1 MNLLI
6 IVIIGVLLLSDA
18 DCQRVVIHGD
28 QLLEQIANIGT
39 NFDLLNQ
46 SHSEMIQTQ
55 NEMIQSLTR
64 LIETQNA
71 IIESVSSLQ
80 RSHDSFNAS
89 LDAMEQS
96 NDESFARVEQRLVS
110 TDNWQRCFN
119 DCQDYRNHGLGHTN
133 RIITIPNHAGACN
146 QESYCDMETDG
157 GGWTVFQRHQS
168 DSVSFN
174 RSWDDY
180 KNGFGDLSD
189 SFWWGN
195 EKLAQALNDGRQYEL
210 RIDLFDWEGEHRY
223 AQYSHFCVAPESDD
237 YRLNIS
243 GYTGNTRADS
253 FGSWV
258 NGEQFSTIDRDNDR
272 ASDGNCAA
280 YWGGGGFWYSSCGWF
295 FPNGRY
301 SRNSS
306 VPVWWG
312 LHWRDWHG
320 STYSLKAVSMAFRAT
335 D

>member
-1 MNLLI
+1 MTLL
-6 IVIIGVLLLSDA
+6 VHVHSQCGVLQPDDQEFIRSEIASQQENITSPQLATLLHNQAAMIASQAEIIRALA
-18 DCQRVVIHGD
+18 DVNKTLTQQG
-28 QLLEQIANIGT
+28 NI
-39 NFDLLNQ
+39 
-46 SHSEMIQTQ
+46 E
-55 NEMIQSLTR
+55 
-64 LIETQNA
+64 
-71 IIESVSSLQ
+71 
-80 RSHDSFNAS
+80 
-89 LDAMEQS
+89 
-96 NDESFARVEQRLVS
+96 
-110 TDNWQRCFN
+110 CFV
-119 DCQDYRNHGLGHTN
+119 DCLDYRNNGGSFATS
-133 RIITIPNHAGACN
+133 RTIMTLSQDGVCN
-146 QESYCDMETDG
+146 QKAYCDMETDG

-168 DSVSFN
+168 EAVLFN
-174 RSWDDY
+174 RSWDEY

-195 EKLAQALNDGRQYEL
+195 EKLAHALNDGRQYEL

-223 AQYSHFCVAPESDD
+223 AKYSHFYVAPEFDN

-280 YWGGGGFWYSSCGWF
+280 YWGDGGFWYSSCGWF

-320 STYSLKAVSMAFRAT
+320 STYSLQAVSMAFRAT